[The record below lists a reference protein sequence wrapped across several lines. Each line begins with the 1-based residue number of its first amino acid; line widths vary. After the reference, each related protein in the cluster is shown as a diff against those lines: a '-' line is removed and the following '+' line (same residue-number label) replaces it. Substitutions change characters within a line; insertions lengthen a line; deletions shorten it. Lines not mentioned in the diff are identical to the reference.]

1 MARIER
7 KMDKAAQAVEA
18 LHARMEQV
26 SADPARVGELV
37 ELGRQL
43 AAAEAEQAELETQ
56 WLEAAE
62 VLEQ

>member
-1 MARIER
+1 
-7 KMDKAAQAVEA
+7 MDKAAQAVEA

-26 SADPARVGELV
+26 SVDPARVGELV